1 MAYSLGIDA
10 GGTYTDVVLICEENG
25 KVIEAGKALTTYP
38 DPIGGIKESI
48 HKLDSEKLKEVNVV
62 SLSTTL
68 STNTILENKGFPVGL
83 IMVGDYQIPEIL
95 PAQMYC
101 IVDGG
106 HDSNGEE
113 LKQLDLE
120 AVKEFALSVKDRVSA
135 FAVSSLFS
143 TRNADH
149 ELRVKQEILELT
161 GLPVVCGH
169 ELSQD
174 LGAYERAVTAFLN
187 AQLIPI
193 TYSFTKSI
201 VSEMDSIGMNAT
213 LLMLKCDGS
222 AVSID
227 EALEKPIET
236 IFSGP
241 AASLMGAAYLS
252 GLKTCAM
259 IDIGGTST
267 DVALVSD
274 GLPEMDESGAVV
286 GGWSTRVKAIRMET
300 VATGGDSHVYAT
312 DDPNKKIHLGP
323 LRVMPLCRAAV
334 LYPGFLDKLKA
345 TKLPPRKNIS
355 QFILP
360 SVFYVKTEF
369 PPIEMTTLEKLV
381 YNIIDTDFPV
391 SWTDMFERLDKKM
404 PMSSVLESL
413 VKKRLIQPIGF
424 TPTDALHI
432 SGDYNEWNAE
442 ASLVGGQKL
451 ERLTH
456 KSAEE
461 LAVFTK
467 KRVALNMVSSLIEYL
482 IPGILE
488 RDVEKVLS
496 GNYHTRFN
504 VTVPIVLIGGP
515 SKAYAEEI
523 RKLIQGEILTP
534 DFSDVGNAVGSLVG
548 KGVYRT
554 ELLIKRIQR
563 EEGESL
569 ITEYLVFHGGKHDV
583 FSGYAEAYGTALQI
597 GKEVIMQK
605 MMKTGLKDN
614 QISISHTEKEFKF
627 NSEFPIE
634 NKLIFV
640 GVSTS
645 RYDEK
650 AGNIPDFVKF
660 INPEKSKRV

>member
-10 GGTYTDVVLICEENG
+10 GGTYTDAVLIREEDG
-25 KVIEAGKALTTYP
+25 AVVEAGKALTTYP
-38 DPIGGIKESI
+38 DPVGGIKNSI
-48 HKLDSEKLKEVNVV
+48 GMLDPDKLKAVDVV

-83 IMVGDYQIPEIL
+83 IMVGDYNIPETV

-101 IVDGG
+101 IVGGG

-113 LKQLDLE
+113 AKPLDID
-120 AVKEFALSVKDRVSA
+120 AVSEFALSVKDRVSA

-143 TRNADH
+143 VRNADH
-149 ELRVKQEILELT
+149 ELRVKEEILRLT
-161 GLPVVCGH
+161 GCPVVCGH

-193 TYSFTKSI
+193 TYNFTKSI
-201 VSEMDSIGMNAT
+201 LSEMECIGMNAT

-222 AVSID
+222 AVSIE

-267 DVALVSD
+267 DVALIQD
-274 GLPEMDESGAVV
+274 GLPEMDDSGAVV

-312 DDPNKKIHLGP
+312 DDPNRKIHLGP
-323 LRVMPLCRAAV
+323 LRVMPLSRAAS
-334 LYPGFLDKLKA
+334 LYPGFLEKLQE
-345 TKLPPRKNIS
+345 TKLPPRKYIS

-360 SVFYVKTEF
+360 SVFYIKTEF
-369 PPIEMTTLEKLV
+369 PPIEMTTLEELV

-391 SWTDMFERLDKKM
+391 SWSDMFERLDKKM

-432 SGDYNEWNAE
+432 LGEYTEWETE
-442 ASLVGGQKL
+442 AAIIGAQKS
-451 ERLTH
+451 ERLTY
-456 KSAEE
+456 KNAEE
-461 LAVFTK
+461 LAIFTK
-467 KRVALNMVSSLIEYL
+467 KQVAMNMASGLVEYL
-482 IPGILE
+482 VPGILK

-496 GNYHTRFN
+496 GIYHTIFSIS
-504 VTVPIVLIGGP
+504 VPIILIGGP
-515 SKAYAEEI
+515 SKAYAKEI
-523 RKLIQGEILTP
+523 GELIQAEILTP
-534 DFSDVGNAVGSLVG
+534 EFSDVGNAVGALVG
-548 KGVYRT
+548 NGIYRT
-554 ELLIKRIQR
+554 DVLIKKNARNDGDLQV
-563 EEGESL
+563 
-569 ITEYLVFHGGKHDV
+569 TEFLVFHGGQSHI
-583 FSGYAEAYGTALQI
+583 FTSYQEAHEKAIQI
-597 GKEVIMQK
+597 GNDYVLSK
-605 MMKTGLKDN
+605 MLKTGLKDN
-614 QISISHTEKEFKF
+614 QISISNTEKTLQTGSDTPYETKI
-627 NSEFPIE
+627 S
-634 NKLIFV
+634 FV
-640 GVSTS
+640 GVGTS
-645 RYDEK
+645 RFDIQSDK
-650 AGNIPDFVKF
+650 IPDFVKF
-660 INPEKSKRV
+660 INPEKSKRI

>member
-1 MAYSLGIDA
+1 MVYSLGIDA
-10 GGTYTDVVLICEENG
+10 GGTYTDAVLIRDEDG
-25 KVIEAGKALTTYP
+25 AVIEAGKALTTYP
-38 DPIGGIKESI
+38 DPIGGIKQSI
-48 HKLDSEKLKEVNVV
+48 RLLDPDKLKEVDIV

-83 IMVGDYQIPEIL
+83 IMVGDYNIPEVL

-101 IVDGG
+101 IVSGG

-113 LKQLDLE
+113 LKPLDIE
-120 AVKEFALSVKDRVSA
+120 KVREFALSVKDRVSA

-143 TRNADH
+143 IRNADH
-149 ELRVKQEILELT
+149 ELRVKEEILRLT
-161 GLPVVCGH
+161 GHPVVCGH

-193 TYSFTKSI
+193 TYNFTKSI
-201 VSEMDSIGMNAT
+201 VLEMENIGMNAT

-222 AVSID
+222 AVSIE

-267 DVALVSD
+267 DVALVRD
-274 GLPEMDESGAVV
+274 GLPEMNESGAVV

-312 DDPNKKIHLGP
+312 DDPNRKIYLGP

-334 LYPGFLDKLKA
+334 LYPGFLEKLKE

-360 SVFYVKTEF
+360 SVFYVKTAF
-369 PPIEMTTLEKLV
+369 PPIEMTTLEELV
-381 YNIIDTDFPV
+381 YGIIDSDFPV
-391 SWTDMFERLDKKM
+391 SWWDMFERLDKKM
-404 PMSSVLESL
+404 PMASVLDAL

-432 SGDYNEWNAE
+432 LGDYNEWNTE
-442 ASLVGGQKL
+442 AAFLGAQKL
-451 ERLTH
+451 ERLSY

-467 KRVALNMVSSLIEYL
+467 KQVALNMASSLIEYL
-482 IPGILE
+482 VPGISKK
-488 RDVEKVLS
+488 DVEKVLS
-496 GNYHTRFN
+496 GSYDTKFA
-504 VTVPIVLIGGP
+504 VSIPIVLIGGP
-515 SKAYAEEI
+515 SAAYACEI
-523 RKLIQGEILTP
+523 GNLIQAEILTP
-534 DFSDVGNAVGSLVG
+534 EFSDVGNAVGALVG
-548 KGVYRT
+548 NGIYRT
-554 ELLIKRIQR
+554 DVLIKKNVY
-563 EEGESL
+563 EKDDVP
-569 ITEYLVFHGGKHDV
+569 ITEFLLFH
-583 FSGYAEAYGTALQI
+583 SGRSESFASYSEAHEKAIRLGNDYVLS
-597 GKEVIMQK
+597 K
-605 MMKTGLKDN
+605 MLKTGLQEN
-614 QISISHTEKEFKF
+614 QISVSYTEKALQTGADIPYETKI
-627 NSEFPIE
+627 S
-634 NKLIFV
+634 FV
-640 GVSTS
+640 GVGTS
-645 RYDEK
+645 RFDVQADK
-650 AGNIPDFVKF
+650 IPDFVKF
-660 INPEKSKRV
+660 INPEKSKRC

>member
-1 MAYSLGIDA
+1 MVYSLGIDA
-10 GGTYTDVVLICEENG
+10 GGTYTDAVLIREEDG
-25 KVIEAGKALTTYP
+25 AIIESGKALTTYP
-38 DPIGGIKESI
+38 DPINGIKKSI
-48 HKLDSEKLKEVNVV
+48 GFLDSSKLKEVNVV

-83 IMVGDYQIPEIL
+83 IMVGDYQIPDVL
-95 PAQMYC
+95 PAQIYC
-101 IVDGG
+101 VVSGG

-113 LKQLDLE
+113 IKTLDLE
-120 AVKEFALSVKDRVSA
+120 SIRKFALSYKDKVAA

-149 ELRVKQEILELT
+149 ELRVKKEILELT
-161 GLPVVCGH
+161 SLPVVCGH

-201 VSEMDSIGMNAT
+201 VEEMTNIGMNAT

-267 DVALVSD
+267 DVALIQD
-274 GLPEMDESGAVV
+274 GLPDMDESGAVV

-312 DDPNKKIHLGP
+312 DDPNRKIYLGP

-334 LYPGFLDKLKA
+334 LYPGFLEKLKN
-345 TKLPPRKNIS
+345 TKLPPRKYLS
-355 QFILP
+355 QYILP
-360 SVFYVKTEF
+360 SVYYVKTDF
-369 PPIEMTTLEKLV
+369 PPIEMTKLEEMV
-381 YNIIDTDFPV
+381 YDIIDKSFPV
-391 SWTDMFERLDKKM
+391 SWSDMFERLDKKM

-432 SGDYNEWNAE
+432 LGDYEEWNVE
-442 ASLVGGQKL
+442 ASLEGAQKS
-451 ERLTH
+451 ERLTY
-456 KSAEE
+456 KNAQD
-461 LAVFTK
+461 LALYTK
-467 KRVALNMVSSLIEYL
+467 QKVAQNMASSLIEYL
-482 IPGILE
+482 VPGISK
-488 RDVEKVLS
+488 RDVEKILS
-496 GNYHTRFN
+496 GQYHTKFA
-504 VTVPIVLIGGP
+504 VSVPIVLIGGP
-515 SKAYAEEI
+515 SKAYASEI
-523 RKLIQGEILTP
+523 GKLIQAELVTP
-534 DFSDVGNAVGSLVG
+534 KFADVGNAVGSLVG
-548 KGVYRT
+548 KGIHRT
-554 ELLIKRIQR
+554 EVLIKKNIHKENDQEVVDYMLFYEGSR
-563 EEGESL
+563 EA
-569 ITEYLVFHGGKHDV
+569 
-583 FSGYAEAYGTALQI
+583 FSVYQDAYDKAIQI
-597 GKEVIMQK
+597 GQAAVMSK
-605 MMKTGLKDN
+605 MLKTGLKDN
-614 QISISHTEKEFKF
+614 QINISYTINELKTGSDVPYET
-627 NSEFPIE
+627 
-634 NKLIFV
+634 KLTFV
-640 GVSTS
+640 GVGTS
-645 RYDEK
+645 RYDFEI
-650 AGNIPDFVKF
+650 NSIPSFVKF
-660 INPEKSKRV
+660 INPEKDKRL

>member
-10 GGTYTDVVLICEENG
+10 GGTYTDAVLIREEDG
-25 KVIEAGKALTTYP
+25 AVIEAGKALTTYP
-38 DPIGGIKESI
+38 DPINGIKASI
-48 HKLDSEKLKEVNVV
+48 GFLDASKLKEVNVV

-83 IMVGDYQIPEIL
+83 IMVGDYQIPDVL
-95 PAQMYC
+95 PAQIYC
-101 IVDGG
+101 IVSGG

-113 LKQLDLE
+113 AESLDIDSIR
-120 AVKEFALSVKDRVSA
+120 KFALSCKEKVAA

-149 ELRVKQEILELT
+149 ELRVKKEILELT

-201 VSEMDSIGMNAT
+201 VEEMKNIGMNAAI
-213 LLMLKCDGS
+213 LMLKCDGS

-267 DVALVSD
+267 DVALIQD

-300 VATGGDSHVYAT
+300 VATGGDSHVYAV
-312 DDPNKKIHLGP
+312 DDPNRSIYLGP

-334 LYPGFLDKLKA
+334 LYPGFLEKLKG
-345 TKLPPRKNIS
+345 TKLPPRKYLS
-355 QFILP
+355 QYILP
-360 SVFYVKTEF
+360 SVFYIKTEF
-369 PPIEMTTLEKLV
+369 PPIEMTKLEEMIYDV
-381 YNIIDTDFPV
+381 INPDFPV
-391 SWTDMFERLDKKM
+391 SWSDMFEKLGKKM

-413 VKKRLIQPIGF
+413 VQKRLIQPVGF

-432 SGDYNEWNAE
+432 LGEYSEWDADAALE
-442 ASLVGGQKL
+442 GAQKL
-451 ERLTH
+451 DRLAYKTPR
-456 KSAEE
+456 E
-461 LAVFTK
+461 LAIYTK
-467 KRVALNMVSSLIEYL
+467 EKVARNMASSLIEYL
-482 IPGILE
+482 IPGISK

-496 GNYHTRFN
+496 GKYHTKFA
-504 VTVPIVLIGGP
+504 VSVPIVLIGGP
-515 SKAYAEEI
+515 SVAYASEI
-523 RKLIQGEILTP
+523 GKIIQGEILTP
-534 DFSDVGNAVGSLVG
+534 KFSDVGNAVGSLVG

-554 ELLIKRIQR
+554 EVLIKKNIQKDDQKPADFM
-563 EEGESL
+563 
-569 ITEYLVFHGGKHDV
+569 VFHGGEREIYSVYQD
-583 FSGYAEAYGTALQI
+583 AYEKALQI
-597 GKEVIMQK
+597 GQETVLSK
-605 MMKTGLKDN
+605 MLKTGLKDN
-614 QISISHTEKEFKF
+614 QINISHTIKEIKIG
-627 NSEFPIE
+627 SDIPYETKIT
-634 NKLIFV
+634 FV
-640 GVSTS
+640 GVGTS
-645 RYDEK
+645 RYDLK
-650 AGNIPDFVKF
+650 TNQIPNFVKF
-660 INPEKSKRV
+660 INPEKDKRI

>member
-1 MAYSLGIDA
+1 MTYSLGIDA
-10 GGTYTDVVLICEENG
+10 GGSYTDAVLIREEDG
-25 KVIEAGKALTTYP
+25 AVIESGKALTTYP
-38 DPIGGIKESI
+38 DPINGIKESI
-48 HKLDSEKLKEVNVV
+48 SLLDSSKLKEVTVV

-83 IMVGDYQIPEIL
+83 IMVGDYQIPDVL
-95 PAQMYC
+95 PAHIFC
-101 IVDGG
+101 VVKGG

-113 LKQLDLE
+113 IEPLDLE
-120 AVKEFALSVKDRVSA
+120 TIRDFALSCKDKVAA

-149 ELRVKQEILELT
+149 ELRVKKEILELT

-201 VSEMDSIGMNAT
+201 VEEMKNTGMNAT
-213 LLMLKCDGS
+213 ILMLKCDGS
-222 AVSID
+222 AVSIE

-267 DVALVSD
+267 DVALIQD

-300 VATGGDSHVYAT
+300 VATGGDSHIYSV
-312 DDPNKKIHLGP
+312 DDPNHKIYLGP

-334 LYPGFLDKLKA
+334 LYPGFLEKLKD
-345 TKLPPRKNIS
+345 TKLPPRKNLS
-355 QFILP
+355 QYILP
-360 SVFYVKTEF
+360 SVFFIKTSF
-369 PPIEMTTLEKLV
+369 PPIELTNLEKMI
-381 YNIIDTDFPV
+381 YDTVKPNFPV
-391 SWTDMFERLDKKM
+391 SWSDMFEKLGKKM

-413 VKKRLIQPIGF
+413 VQKRLIQPIGF

-432 SGDYNEWNAE
+432 LGEYNEWNAE
-442 ASLVGGQKL
+442 ASIEGADKL
-451 ERLTH
+451 SRVTY
-456 KSAEE
+456 KNAQE
-461 LAVFTK
+461 LALYSKQT
-467 KRVALNMVSSLIEYL
+467 VAQNMAASLIEYL
-482 IPGILE
+482 VPGISK

-496 GNYHTRFN
+496 GKYHTKFA
-504 VTVPIVLIGGP
+504 VSVPLVLIGGP
-515 SKAYAEEI
+515 SKAYAAEI
-523 RKLIQGEILTP
+523 GNLIQAEILTP
-534 DFSDVGNAVGSLVG
+534 EFSDVGNAVGSLVG

-554 ELLIKRIQR
+554 EVLIKKNVRKEDGQDIVDFM
-563 EEGESL
+563 
-569 ITEYLVFHGGKHDV
+569 VFHDGTREIY
-583 FSGYAEAYGTALQI
+583 SAYQESYEKALQI
-597 GKEVIMQK
+597 GQDYIRSKMLKMGLNESQINLSHTVKEVKAGSDIPYETK
-605 MMKTGLKDN
+605 IT
-614 QISISHTEKEFKF
+614 
-627 NSEFPIE
+627 
-634 NKLIFV
+634 FV
-640 GVSTS
+640 GVGTS
-645 RYDEK
+645 RYDLK
-650 AGNIPDFVKF
+650 TNQIPNFVKF
-660 INPEKSKRV
+660 VNPEKDKRI

>member
-1 MAYSLGIDA
+1 MVYSLGIDA
-10 GGTYTDVVLICEENG
+10 GGTYTDAVLIREEDG
-25 KVIEAGKALTTYP
+25 AVIESGKALTTYP
-38 DPIGGIKESI
+38 DPINGIKKSI
-48 HKLDSEKLKEVNVV
+48 GFLDSSKLKEVNVV

-83 IMVGDYQIPEIL
+83 IMIGDYQIPDVL
-95 PAQMYC
+95 PAQIYC
-101 IVDGG
+101 IADGG

-113 LKQLDLE
+113 IEPLDLDSICN
-120 AVKEFALSVKDRVSA
+120 FAESFKSKVAA

-149 ELRVKQEILELT
+149 ELQVKKEILERT

-201 VSEMDSIGMNAT
+201 VEEMKNIGMNAA

-241 AASLMGAAYLS
+241 AASLMGASYLS

-267 DVALVSD
+267 DVALLTD

-312 DDPNKKIHLGP
+312 DDPNRKIYLGP

-334 LYPGFLDKLKA
+334 LYPGFLEKLKN
-345 TKLPPRKNIS
+345 TKLPPRKYLS
-355 QFILP
+355 QYILP
-360 SVFYVKTEF
+360 SVFYIKTDF
-369 PPIEMTTLEKLV
+369 LPIEMTKLEEMV
-381 YNIIDTDFPV
+381 YDIIPTVYPI
-391 SWTDMFERLDKKM
+391 SWSDMFEKLGKKM

-413 VKKRLIQPIGF
+413 VQKRLIQPIGF

-432 SGDYNEWNAE
+432 LGEYDEWDAE
-442 ASLVGGQKL
+442 ASLEGGQKL
-451 ERLTH
+451 DRLTD
-456 KSAEE
+456 KNARE
-461 LAVFTK
+461 LALFTK
-467 KRVALNMVSSLIEYL
+467 QKVAQNMAAGLIGYL
-482 IPGILE
+482 VPGLSKKDIE
-488 RDVEKVLS
+488 RVLS
-496 GNYHTRFN
+496 GKYHTRFA
-504 VTVPIVLIGGP
+504 VSVPIVLIGGP
-515 SKAYAEEI
+515 SKAYASEI
-523 RKLIQGEILTP
+523 GKLIQGEILTP
-534 DFSDVGNAVGSLVG
+534 NFSDVGNAVGSLVG

-554 ELLIKRIQR
+554 EVLIKKNIRKENDQEIVDYMVFY
-563 EEGESL
+563 EGTRDSFL
-569 ITEYLVFHGGKHDV
+569 IYQ
-583 FSGYAEAYGTALQI
+583 EAYERAVQI
-597 GKEVIMQK
+597 GQEAVMSK
-605 MMKTGLKDN
+605 MLKTGLKDH
-614 QISISHTEKEFKF
+614 QINISYTKKELKTG
-627 NSEFPIE
+627 SDIPYET
-634 NKLIFV
+634 KMTFV
-640 GVSTS
+640 GVGTS
-645 RYDEK
+645 RYDFEINK
-650 AGNIPDFVKF
+650 IPNFVKF
-660 INPEKSKRV
+660 INPEKDKRI

>member
-1 MAYSLGIDA
+1 MVYSLGIDA
-10 GGTYTDVVLICEENG
+10 GGTYTDAVLIRKEDGAIVES
-25 KVIEAGKALTTYP
+25 GKALTTYP
-38 DPIGGIKESI
+38 DPINGIKKSI
-48 HKLDSEKLKEVNVV
+48 GFLDPSKLKEVNVV

-83 IMVGDYQIPEIL
+83 IMVGDYQIPDVL
-95 PAQMYC
+95 PAQIYC
-101 IVDGG
+101 VVSGG

-113 LKQLDLE
+113 IKPLDLDSIR
-120 AVKEFALSVKDRVSA
+120 KFALSCKDKVAA

-149 ELRVKQEILELT
+149 ELRVKKEILELT

-201 VSEMDSIGMNAT
+201 VEEMKNIGMNAT

-267 DVALVSD
+267 DVALIQD
-274 GLPEMDESGAVV
+274 GLPDMDESGAVV

-300 VATGGDSHVYAT
+300 VATGGDSHVYAI
-312 DDPNKKIHLGP
+312 DDPNRKIYLGP

-334 LYPGFLDKLKA
+334 LYPGFLKKLIN
-345 TKLPPRKNIS
+345 TKLPPRKYLS
-355 QFILP
+355 QYILP
-360 SVFYVKTEF
+360 SVFYIKTDF
-369 PPIEMTTLEKLV
+369 PPIEMTKLEEMV
-381 YNIIDTDFPV
+381 YDTIPPGFPV
-391 SWTDMFERLDKKM
+391 SWSDMFERLDKKM

-413 VKKRLIQPIGF
+413 VQKRLIQPIGF

-432 SGDYNEWNAE
+432 LGEYNEWNAE
-442 ASLVGGQKL
+442 ASLDGAQKL
-451 ERLTH
+451 ERLTD
-456 KSAEE
+456 KTALE
-461 LAVFTK
+461 LALFTK
-467 KRVALNMVSSLIEYL
+467 QKVARNMAAGLIGYLVPGLAKRDIE
-482 IPGILE
+482 
-488 RDVEKVLS
+488 RVLS
-496 GNYHTRFN
+496 GKHHTKFA
-504 VTVPIVLIGGP
+504 VSVPIVLIGGP
-515 SKAYAEEI
+515 SKAYASEI
-523 RKLIQGEILTP
+523 EKLIQGEILTP
-534 DFSDVGNAVGSLVG
+534 QYSDVGNAVGSLVG

-554 ELLIKRIQR
+554 EVLIKKNIRKENDQEIIDYMVFY
-563 EEGESL
+563 EGTRDSFL
-569 ITEYLVFHGGKHDV
+569 IYQ
-583 FSGYAEAYGTALQI
+583 EAYERALHI
-597 GKEVIMQK
+597 GQDAVMSK
-605 MMKTGLKDN
+605 MLKTGLKDN
-614 QISISHTEKEFKF
+614 QINISYTKKELKTG
-627 NSEFPIE
+627 SDVPYET
-634 NKLIFV
+634 KLIFV
-640 GVSTS
+640 GVGTS
-645 RYDEK
+645 RYDFEI
-650 AGNIPDFVKF
+650 NQIPSFVKF
-660 INPEKSKRV
+660 INPEKDKRI

>member
-1 MAYSLGIDA
+1 MVYSLGIDA
-10 GGTYTDVVLICEENG
+10 GGTYTDAVLIREEDG
-25 KVIEAGKALTTYP
+25 AVIESGKALTTYP
-38 DPIGGIKESI
+38 DPINGIKQSI
-48 HKLDSEKLKEVNVV
+48 GFLDSSKLKEVNVV

-83 IMVGDYQIPEIL
+83 IMVGDYQIPDVL
-95 PAQMYC
+95 PAQIYC
-101 IVDGG
+101 IVNGG

-113 LKQLDLE
+113 LQSLDIE
-120 AVKEFALSVKDRVSA
+120 SIRSFALSCKEKVAA

-149 ELRVKQEILELT
+149 ELRVKKEILELT

-201 VSEMDSIGMNAT
+201 VEEMKNIGMNAA

-241 AASLMGAAYLS
+241 AASLMGASYLS

-267 DVALVSD
+267 DVALIQD

-300 VATGGDSHVYAT
+300 IATGGDSHVYST
-312 DDPNKKIHLGP
+312 DDPNRKIYLGP

-334 LYPGFLDKLKA
+334 LYPGFLEKLKA
-345 TKLPPRKNIS
+345 TKLPPRKYLS
-355 QFILP
+355 QYILP
-360 SVFYVKTEF
+360 SVYYIKTEF
-369 PPIEMTTLEKLV
+369 PPIEMTKLEEMIYDIV
-381 YNIIDTDFPV
+381 DRNFPV
-391 SWTDMFERLDKKM
+391 SWSDMFERLDKKM
-404 PMSSVLESL
+404 PMSSVLEAL

-432 SGDYNEWNAE
+432 LNEYNEWNAE
-442 ASLVGGQKL
+442 ASLEGAQKL
-451 ERLTH
+451 SRLTD
-456 KSAEE
+456 KTALE
-461 LAVFTK
+461 LALFTK
-467 KRVALNMVSSLIEYL
+467 QKVAQNMAAGLIGYL
-482 IPGILE
+482 VPGLSKKDIGT
-488 RDVEKVLS
+488 VLS
-496 GNYHTRFN
+496 GKYHTKFA
-504 VTVPIVLIGGP
+504 VSVPIVLIGGP
-515 SKAYAEEI
+515 SKAYASEI
-523 RKLIQGEILTP
+523 EKLIQGEILTP
-534 DFSDVGNAVGSLVG
+534 QYSDVGNAVGSLVG

-554 ELLIKRIQR
+554 EVLIKKNIRKENDQDIVDYMVFY
-563 EEGESL
+563 EGTRDS
-569 ITEYLVFHGGKHDV
+569 
-583 FSGYAEAYGTALQI
+583 FSGYQEAYERALHI
-597 GKEVIMQK
+597 GQNAVMSK
-605 MMKTGLKDN
+605 MLKTGLKDH
-614 QISISHTEKEFKF
+614 QINISYTKKELKTG
-627 NSEFPIE
+627 SDIPYET
-634 NKLIFV
+634 KMTFV
-640 GVSTS
+640 GVGTS
-645 RYDEK
+645 RYDSEI
-650 AGNIPDFVKF
+650 NQIPNFVKF
-660 INPEKSKRV
+660 INPEKDKRI

>member
-10 GGTYTDVVLICEENG
+10 GGTYTDAVLVREEDGIVV
-25 KVIEAGKALTTYP
+25 EAGKALTTYP
-38 DPIGGIKESI
+38 DPIGGIKEAI
-48 HKLDSEKLKEVNVV
+48 KRLDSEKLKEVNIV

-68 STNTILENKGFPVGL
+68 STNTILENKGFPVAL
-83 IMVGDYQIPEIL
+83 IMVGEYLVPEVL

-113 LKQLDLE
+113 LKPLDVE
-120 AVKEFALSVKDRVSA
+120 AVREFAVKYKNNVSA

-143 TRNADH
+143 TRNAEH
-149 ELRVKQEILELT
+149 ELRVKKEILELT

-193 TYSFTKSI
+193 TYNFTKSI
-201 VSEMDSIGMNAT
+201 IAEMEEIGMNAT

-222 AVSID
+222 AVSIE

-267 DVALVSD
+267 DVALLTD

-286 GGWSTRVKAIRMET
+286 GGWSTRVKAVRMET
-300 VATGGDSHVYAT
+300 IATGGDSHVYAT
-312 DDPNKKIHLGP
+312 DDPNQRIYLGP

-334 LYPGFLDKLKA
+334 LYPGFLEKLSM
-345 TKLPPRKNIS
+345 TKLPPRKFIS
-355 QFILP
+355 QYILP
-360 SVFYVKTEF
+360 SVFYVKTDF
-369 PPIEMTTLEKLV
+369 PPIEMTRLEWV
-381 YNIIDTDFPV
+381 IYDVIDSDAPV
-391 SWTDMFERLDKKM
+391 SWSDMYERLDRKM

-432 SGDYNEWNAE
+432 LGEYGEWNAE
-442 ASLVGGQKL
+442 ASLVGAQKVD
-451 ERLTH
+451 RLTH
-456 KSAEE
+456 KSPEE
-461 LAVFTK
+461 FALYTK
-467 KRVALNMVSSLIEYL
+467 RRVAENMSATLVGYL
-482 IPGILE
+482 VPGISKK
-488 RDVEKVLS
+488 DVERVIS
-496 GNYHTRFN
+496 GRYHTKFA
-504 VTVPIVLIGGP
+504 VSVPVVLIGAP

-523 RKLIQGEILTP
+523 RQLIQGEILTP
-534 DFSDVGNAVGSLVG
+534 EFSAVGNAVGSLVG
-548 KGVYRT
+548 QGVYRM
-554 ELLIKRIQR
+554 ELLIKKSVRR
-563 EEGESL
+563 ERER
-569 ITEYLVFHGGKHDV
+569 
-583 FSGYAEAYGTALQI
+583 
-597 GKEVIMQK
+597 EVIDYMLFHDGKRVVYSFYQDAVDEAVRIGNEVLMAK
-605 MMKTGLKDN
+605 MRKTGLQEH
-614 QISISHTEKEFKF
+614 QINISYTEKEIRIGADTP
-627 NSEFPIE
+627 NETR
-634 NKLIFV
+634 LIFV
-640 GVSTS
+640 GVGTS
-645 RYDEK
+645 RYDEISK
-650 AGNIPDFVKF
+650 IPDFVKF
-660 INPEKSKRV
+660 INPEKDKRA

>member
-10 GGTYTDVVLICEENG
+10 GGTYTDAVLIREDDG
-25 KVIEAGKALTTYP
+25 VVVEAGKALTTYP
-38 DPIGGIKESI
+38 DPIGGIKAAI
-48 HKLDSEKLKEVNVV
+48 KILDFEKLKEVNVV

-68 STNTILENKGFPVGL
+68 STNTILENKGFPVAL
-83 IMVGDYQIPEIL
+83 IMVGEYQIPDIL

-113 LKQLDLE
+113 LNPLDVESVRL
-120 AVKEFALSVKDRVSA
+120 FAEKYKDKVAA

-143 TRNADH
+143 MRNADH
-149 ELRVKQEILELT
+149 ELRVKKEILELT

-201 VSEMDSIGMNAT
+201 VTEMEEIGMNAT

-222 AVSID
+222 AVSIE

-267 DVALVSD
+267 DVALLMD

-286 GGWSTRVKAIRMET
+286 GGWSTRVKAVRMET
-300 VATGGDSHVYAT
+300 VATGGDSHVYTT
-312 DDPNKKIHLGP
+312 DDPNQRIYLGP

-345 TKLPPRKNIS
+345 TKLPPRKYIS
-355 QFILP
+355 QYILP
-360 SVFYVKTEF
+360 SVFYIKTDF
-369 PPIEMTTLEKLV
+369 PPIEMTRLEELI
-381 YNIIDTDFPV
+381 YDIIDSDAPV
-391 SWTDMFERLDKKM
+391 SWSDMFERLDKKM
-404 PMSSVLESL
+404 PMSSVLEAL

-432 SGDYNEWNAE
+432 LGEYSEWKAE
-442 ASLVGGQKL
+442 ASVIGAQKVD
-451 ERLTH
+451 RLTH
-456 KSAEE
+456 MTPEE
-461 LAVFTK
+461 FALYTK
-467 KRVALNMVSSLIEYL
+467 RRVAENMSASLIEYL
-482 IPGILE
+482 VPGISK

-496 GNYHTRFN
+496 GRYHTKFA
-504 VTVPIVLIGGP
+504 VSIPIVLIGGP

-523 RKLIQGEILTP
+523 GKLIQGEILTP
-534 DFSDVGNAVGSLVG
+534 KFSDVGNAVGSLVG
-548 KGVYRT
+548 QGVYRT
-554 ELLIKRIQR
+554 ELLIKKSVRK
-563 EEGESL
+563 ENELE
-569 ITEYLVFHGGKHDV
+569 ITEYMLFHEGKRIT
-583 FSGYAEAYGTALQI
+583 YAVYQEAVDEAIRI
-597 GKEVIMQK
+597 GNETVMSK
-605 MMKTGLKDN
+605 MRKTGLEEHQINISFTSKDLKAG
-614 QISISHTEKEFKF
+614 SDTAYET
-627 NSEFPIE
+627 
-634 NKLIFV
+634 KLIFV
-640 GVSTS
+640 GVGTS
-645 RYDEK
+645 RYDSETDK
-650 AGNIPDFVKF
+650 IPDFVKF
-660 INPEKSKRV
+660 INPEKSKRA

>member
-1 MAYSLGIDA
+1 MVYSLGIDA
-10 GGTYTDVVLICEENG
+10 GGTYTDAVLIRDADGVVVES
-25 KVIEAGKALTTYP
+25 GKALTTYP
-38 DPIGGIKESI
+38 DPIGGIKKSI
-48 HKLDSEKLKEVNVV
+48 GILDQDKLKEVNIV

-83 IMVGDYQIPEIL
+83 IMVGDYHIPEVL

-101 IVDGG
+101 IVSGG

-113 LKQLDLE
+113 KESLDIE
-120 AVKEFALSVKDRVSA
+120 AVKEFAVSVKDRVSA

-143 TRNADH
+143 VRNADH
-149 ELRVKQEILELT
+149 ELRVKEEILRLT
-161 GLPVVCGH
+161 GHPVVCGH

-201 VSEMDSIGMNAT
+201 VAEMENIGMNAT

-267 DVALVSD
+267 DVALIQD
-274 GLPEMDESGAVV
+274 GLPEMDDSGAVV

-312 DDPNKKIHLGP
+312 DDPNQKLYLGP
-323 LRVMPLCRAAV
+323 LRVMPICRAAV
-334 LYPGFLDKLKA
+334 LYPGFLEKLKE
-345 TKLPPRKNIS
+345 TKLPPRKYIS

-360 SVFYVKTEF
+360 SVFYVKTDF
-369 PPIEMTTLEKLV
+369 PPIEMTTLEELV
-381 YNIIDTDFPV
+381 YEVIDKDFPV
-391 SWTDMFERLDKKM
+391 SWSDMFERLDKKM

-413 VKKRLIQPIGF
+413 IKKRLIQPIGF

-432 SGDYNEWNAE
+432 LGDYDEWNAKAALIGAE
-442 ASLVGGQKL
+442 KID
-451 ERLTH
+451 RLTH
-456 KSAEE
+456 KEAKE
-461 LAVFTK
+461 LAVYTK
-467 KRVALNMVSSLIEYL
+467 KQVAHNMAASLIEYL
-482 IPGILE
+482 VPGILK

-496 GNYHTRFN
+496 GKYHTKFA
-504 VTVPIVLIGGP
+504 VSMPIVLIGGP

-523 RKLIQGEILTP
+523 SNLIQAEVLTP
-534 DFSDVGNAVGSLVG
+534 EFSDVGNAVGALVG
-548 KGVYRT
+548 EGICRT
-554 ELLIKRIQR
+554 DVLIKKNVRDENGAPVIDF
-563 EEGESL
+563 
-569 ITEYLVFHGGKHDV
+569 IVFH
-583 FSGYAEAYGTALQI
+583 SGQNEIFPSYQTAHERAIQL
-597 GKEVIMQK
+597 GNDFVMSK
-605 MMKTGLKDN
+605 MIKTGLKDN
-614 QISISHTEKEFKF
+614 QINISSTEKEFKIGGDTP
-627 NSEFPIE
+627 NETKIS
-634 NKLIFV
+634 FV
-640 GVSTS
+640 GVGTS
-645 RYDEK
+645 RYDIQADK
-650 AGNIPDFVKF
+650 IPDFVKF
-660 INPEKSKRV
+660 INPKNELRK

>member
-10 GGTYTDVVLICEENG
+10 GGTYTDAVLIREEDG
-25 KVIEAGKALTTYP
+25 VVIESGKALTTYP
-38 DPIGGIKESI
+38 DPINGIKESI
-48 HKLDSEKLKEVNVV
+48 GFLDSSKLKEVNVV

-83 IMVGDYQIPEIL
+83 IMVGDYQIPDAL
-95 PAQMYC
+95 PAQIYC
-101 IVDGG
+101 IVGGG

-113 LKQLDLE
+113 FEPLDLE
-120 AVKEFALSVKDRVSA
+120 SIRSFALSCKEKVAA

-149 ELRVKQEILELT
+149 ELRVKKEILELT

-201 VSEMDSIGMNAT
+201 VEEMKNIGMNAA

-252 GLKTCAM
+252 GLATCAM

-267 DVALVSD
+267 DVALIQD

-300 VATGGDSHVYAT
+300 IATGGDSHIYAV
-312 DDPNKKIHLGP
+312 DDPNRKIYLGP

-334 LYPGFLDKLKA
+334 LYPGFLEKLKE
-345 TKLPPRKNIS
+345 TKMPPRKYLS
-355 QFILP
+355 QYILP
-360 SVFYVKTEF
+360 SVFYIKTDF
-369 PPIEMTTLEKLV
+369 PPIEMTKLEEMI
-381 YNIIDTDFPV
+381 YDIITPGFPV
-391 SWTDMFERLDKKM
+391 SWSDMFENLGKKM

-413 VKKRLIQPIGF
+413 VQKRLIQPVGF

-432 SGDYNEWNAE
+432 LGEYNEWNTE
-442 ASLVGGQKL
+442 ASFEGAQKS
-451 ERLTH
+451 ERLTY
-456 KSAEE
+456 KNAQE
-461 LAVFTK
+461 LALYSK
-467 KRVALNMVSSLIEYL
+467 QKVAQNMAASLIEYL
-482 IPGILE
+482 VPGISK

-496 GNYHTRFN
+496 GKYHTKFA
-504 VTVPIVLIGGP
+504 VSVPIVLIGGP
-515 SKAYAEEI
+515 SKSYASEI
-523 RKLIQGEILTP
+523 GNIIQGEILTP
-534 DFSDVGNAVGSLVG
+534 KFSDVGNAVGSLVG

-554 ELLIKRIQR
+554 EILIKKNIHKENGQD
-563 EEGESL
+563 
-569 ITEYLVFHGGKHDV
+569 IVDFMVFHDG
-583 FSGYAEAYGTALQI
+583 AREAYPVYQDAYEKALQI
-597 GKEVIMQK
+597 GQDMVMSK
-605 MMKTGLKDN
+605 MLKTGLKDH
-614 QISISHTEKEFKF
+614 QINISYTKKEVKTG
-627 NSEFPIE
+627 SDIPYETKI
-634 NKLIFV
+634 IFV
-640 GVSTS
+640 GVGTS
-645 RYDEK
+645 RYDLK
-650 AGNIPDFVKF
+650 TNQIPSFVKF
-660 INPEKSKRV
+660 INPEKDKRI

>member
-10 GGTYTDVVLICEENG
+10 GGTYTDAVLIREEDG
-25 KVIEAGKALTTYP
+25 AVVEAGKALTTYP
-38 DPIGGIKESI
+38 DPVGGIKKSI
-48 HKLDSEKLKEVNVV
+48 GMLDAEKLKEVNVV

-83 IMVGDYQIPEIL
+83 IMAGDFNIPEVL

-101 IVDGG
+101 VVSGG

-113 LKQLDLE
+113 LKPLDIE

-143 TRNADH
+143 VRNADH
-149 ELRVKQEILELT
+149 ELRVKEEILKLT

-193 TYSFTKSI
+193 TYNFTKSI
-201 VSEMDSIGMNAT
+201 VAEMENIGMNAT

-222 AVSID
+222 AVSIE

-267 DVALVSD
+267 DVALVQD
-274 GLPEMDESGAVV
+274 GLPEMDDSGAVV

-312 DDPNKKIHLGP
+312 DDANRKIHLGP

-334 LYPGFLDKLKA
+334 LYPGFLEKLRE
-345 TKLPPRKNIS
+345 TKLPPRKYIS

-360 SVFYVKTEF
+360 SVFYMKTDF
-369 PPIEMTTLEKLV
+369 PPIEMTTLEELV
-381 YNIIDTDFPV
+381 YDVIDTDFPV
-391 SWTDMFERLDKKM
+391 SWADMFDRLDKKM

-432 SGDYNEWNAE
+432 LGEYIEWNAE
-442 ASLVGGQKL
+442 ASLLGAQKID
-451 ERLTH
+451 RLTY
-456 KSAEE
+456 KDAEE
-461 LAVFTK
+461 LAVYTK
-467 KRVALNMVSSLIEYL
+467 KQVAQNMAASLIEYL
-482 IPGILE
+482 VPGIQK

-496 GNYHTRFN
+496 GKYHTKFA
-504 VTVPIVLIGGP
+504 VSVPIVLIGGP
-515 SKAYAEEI
+515 SAAYAGEI
-523 RKLIQGEILTP
+523 GDLIQAEILTP
-534 DFSDVGNAVGSLVG
+534 KFSDVGNAVGALVG
-548 KGVYRT
+548 NGIYRT
-554 ELLIKRIQR
+554 DVLIRKNIRDEDDLQ
-563 EEGESL
+563 
-569 ITEYLVFHGGKHDV
+569 ITEFLLFHGGRSETFTSYQSAHEK
-583 FSGYAEAYGTALQI
+583 ALQI
-597 GKEVIMQK
+597 GNDFVLSN

-614 QISISHTEKEFKF
+614 QISISHTEKGLQVGADTPYEMKI
-627 NSEFPIE
+627 S
-634 NKLIFV
+634 FV
-640 GVSTS
+640 GVGTS
-645 RYDEK
+645 WYDIQADK
-650 AGNIPDFVKF
+650 IPDFVKF
-660 INPEKSKRV
+660 INPEKSKRI

>member
-1 MAYSLGIDA
+1 MVYSLGIDA
-10 GGTYTDVVLICEENG
+10 GGTYTDAVLIRKEDGAIVES
-25 KVIEAGKALTTYP
+25 GKALTTYP
-38 DPIGGIKESI
+38 DPINGIKKSI
-48 HKLDSEKLKEVNVV
+48 GFLDPSKLKEVNVV

-83 IMVGDYQIPEIL
+83 IMVGDYQIPDVL
-95 PAQMYC
+95 PAQIYC
-101 IVDGG
+101 VVSGG

-113 LKQLDLE
+113 IKPLDLDSIR
-120 AVKEFALSVKDRVSA
+120 KFALSCKDKVAA

-149 ELRVKQEILELT
+149 ELRVKKEILELT

-201 VSEMDSIGMNAT
+201 VEEMKNIGMNAT

-267 DVALVSD
+267 DVALIQD
-274 GLPEMDESGAVV
+274 GLPDMDESGAVV

-300 VATGGDSHVYAT
+300 VATGGDSHVYAI
-312 DDPNKKIHLGP
+312 DDPNRKIYLGP

-334 LYPGFLDKLKA
+334 LYPGFLEKLKS
-345 TKLPPRKNIS
+345 TKLPPRKYLS
-355 QFILP
+355 QYILP
-360 SVFYVKTEF
+360 SVYYVKTDF
-369 PPIEMTTLEKLV
+369 PPIEMTKLEEMV
-381 YNIIDTDFPV
+381 YDIIDKNFPV
-391 SWTDMFERLDKKM
+391 SWSDMFERLDKKM

-432 SGDYNEWNAE
+432 LGDYDEWNVE
-442 ASLVGGQKL
+442 ASLEGAQKS
-451 ERLTH
+451 ERLTY
-456 KSAEE
+456 KNAQE
-461 LAVFTK
+461 LALYTK
-467 KRVALNMVSSLIEYL
+467 QKVAQNMASSLIEYL
-482 IPGILE
+482 IPGISK
-488 RDVEKVLS
+488 RDVEKILS
-496 GNYHTRFN
+496 GQYHTKFA
-504 VTVPIVLIGGP
+504 VSVPIVLIGGP
-515 SKAYAEEI
+515 SKAYASEI
-523 RKLIQGEILTP
+523 GKLIQAELVTP
-534 DFSDVGNAVGSLVG
+534 KFADVGNAVGSLVG
-548 KGVYRT
+548 KGIHRT
-554 ELLIKRIQR
+554 EVLIKKNIHKENDQETVDYMLFYEGSR
-563 EEGESL
+563 EVF
-569 ITEYLVFHGGKHDV
+569 LVYQD
-583 FSGYAEAYGTALQI
+583 AYDKALQI
-597 GKEVIMQK
+597 GQSAVMSK
-605 MMKTGLKDN
+605 MLKTGLKDN
-614 QISISHTEKEFKF
+614 QINISYTKNELKTGSDVPYET
-627 NSEFPIE
+627 
-634 NKLIFV
+634 KLTFV
-640 GVSTS
+640 GVGTS
-645 RYDEK
+645 RYDFEI
-650 AGNIPDFVKF
+650 NSIPSFVKF
-660 INPEKSKRV
+660 INPEKDKRL

>member
-10 GGTYTDVVLICEENG
+10 GGTYTDAVLIREEDG
-25 KVIEAGKALTTYP
+25 AVIESGKALTTYP
-38 DPIGGIKESI
+38 DPINGIKKSI
-48 HKLDSEKLKEVNVV
+48 GFLDSSKLKEVNVV

-83 IMVGDYQIPEIL
+83 IMIGDYQIPDVL
-95 PAQMYC
+95 PAQIYC
-101 IVDGG
+101 IADGG

-113 LKQLDLE
+113 IEPLDLDSICN
-120 AVKEFALSVKDRVSA
+120 FAESFKSKVAA

-149 ELRVKQEILELT
+149 ELQVKKEILGRT

-201 VSEMDSIGMNAT
+201 VEEMKNIGMNAA

-241 AASLMGAAYLS
+241 AASLMGASYLS

-267 DVALVSD
+267 DVALLTD

-312 DDPNKKIHLGP
+312 DDPNRKIYLGP

-334 LYPGFLDKLKA
+334 LYPGFLEKLKN
-345 TKLPPRKNIS
+345 TKLPPRKYLS
-355 QFILP
+355 QYILP
-360 SVFYVKTEF
+360 SVFYIKTDF
-369 PPIEMTTLEKLV
+369 LPIEMTKLEEMV
-381 YNIIDTDFPV
+381 YDIIPTVYPI
-391 SWTDMFERLDKKM
+391 SWSDMFEKLGKKM

-413 VKKRLIQPIGF
+413 VQKRLIQPIGF

-432 SGDYNEWNAE
+432 LGEYDEWDAE
-442 ASLVGGQKL
+442 ASLEGGQKL
-451 ERLTH
+451 DRLTD
-456 KSAEE
+456 KNARE
-461 LAVFTK
+461 LALFTK
-467 KRVALNMVSSLIEYL
+467 QKVAQNMAAGLIGYL
-482 IPGILE
+482 VPGLSKKDIE
-488 RDVEKVLS
+488 RVLS
-496 GNYHTRFN
+496 GKYHTRFA
-504 VTVPIVLIGGP
+504 VSVPIVLIGGP
-515 SKAYAEEI
+515 SKAYASEI
-523 RKLIQGEILTP
+523 GKLIQGEILTP
-534 DFSDVGNAVGSLVG
+534 NFSDVGNAVGSLVG

-554 ELLIKRIQR
+554 EVLIKKNIRKENDQEIVDYMVFY
-563 EEGESL
+563 EGTRDSFL
-569 ITEYLVFHGGKHDV
+569 IYQ
-583 FSGYAEAYGTALQI
+583 EAYERAVQI
-597 GKEVIMQK
+597 GQEAVMSK
-605 MMKTGLKDN
+605 MLKTGLKDH
-614 QISISHTEKEFKF
+614 QINISYTKKELKTG
-627 NSEFPIE
+627 SDIPYET
-634 NKLIFV
+634 KMTFV
-640 GVSTS
+640 GVGTS
-645 RYDEK
+645 RYDFEINK
-650 AGNIPDFVKF
+650 IPNFVKF
-660 INPEKSKRV
+660 INPEKDKRI